1 MDLNSIPLSKVVDI
15 FGGKALE
22 KELAKLETAGLI
34 PPSFKLKQ
42 GTSYKPAWKLNQL
55 PLIGEKIGFLKKF
68 SEPTA
73 LAIFTTKG
81 GVLKST
87 CALNLARIA
96 ALHNLKTVVVGLDIQ
111 CDISIALGHNKELQ
125 DDDKNIEDLMMK
137 MSSTRGLFDYFNQ
150 EVNLHDLILSTD
162 LPNLF
167 LIPETP
173 ELVVFNEAL
182 SNINRREYWIRDK
195 IVNPLK
201 KEFDLIILDCS
212 PNWNKL
218 TTNALVACDA
228 LISPLECKI
237 TNFRNF
243 KVFQHFLKE
252 FQSDMKLD
260 FEIIYIPTRFSPTKK
275 LSKDIRKWYETNLRG
290 CTKSAIR
297 ESIVG
302 EESIALNLS
311 FLEYSPQNIV
321 SLEMVE
327 LLKEIFTKVEN
338 KILSRNKVCH

>member
-1 MDLNSIPLSKVVDI
+1 MDLSNIPFSKVVDI
-15 FGGKALE
+15 FGGKPVD
-22 KELAKLETAGLI
+22 KQLAELETQGLI

-42 GTSYKPAWKLNQL
+42 GTTFKQAWKITEL
-55 PLIGEKIGFLKKF
+55 PLIGEKVGFLKKF
-68 SEPTA
+68 SEPVCMA
-73 LAIFTTKG
+73 FFTTKG

-87 CALNLARIA
+87 CALNFARSA
-96 ALHNLKTVVVGLDIQ
+96 ALHNLRTLVVGLDIQ
-111 CDISIALGHNKELQ
+111 CDISIALGCNKELH
-125 DDDKNIEDLMMK
+125 DDDKNFDELIHK
-137 MSSTRGLFDYFNQ
+137 MSNTRGLFDYFNQ
-150 EVNLHDLILSTD
+150 EVNLANLIQGTD

-167 LIPETP
+167 VIPETP

-201 KEFDLIILDCS
+201 NEFDLIILDCS

-243 KVFQHFLKE
+243 KVFKHFLKE
-252 FQSDMKLD
+252 FQADMKLD
-260 FEIIYIPTRFSPTKK
+260 FEICYVPTRFSPTKK
-275 LSKDIRKWYETNLRG
+275 LSKDIRKCYETNIKG

-311 FLEYSPQNIV
+311 FLEYSPQNVV

-327 LLKEIFTKVEN
+327 LLKEIFNRVEK
-338 KILSRNKVCH
+338 KISSRKNVCH